1 MLLQRRAFLGGL
13 AGSLVLTSRAFAA
26 ARTLPE
32 FTFHIVTDTH
42 IGRKDGNAPLRQWK
56 AVADEI
62 NAASGE
68 FVLHL
73 GDVVDSGRE
82 DQYPVYMGVRKTITK
97 PVHEIPG
104 NHDPL
109 DLFAKYI
116 RPQIDTSFEHGGVR
130 FVLFNNSDRESH
142 LGFIKPP
149 QLEWLKSELDAAAKA
164 DQFVVLCCHVPVHTN
179 TNPDRGWYVKPA
191 DGQTE
196 FYALLDQHKNR
207 VLGLFHGHFH
217 NGIRGWDD
225 HRPFIES
232 CFPSCCYNQD
242 RKLVNH
248 PKLTG
253 FVVDDLRVGYTNVT
267 LGGGKMTLAY
277 KPLGA
282 DSTARHETAISSPK

>member
-1 MLLQRRAFLGGL
+1 MNVDRRTFLGGL
-13 AGSLVLTSRAFAA
+13 ASSLILSSRAVAA
-26 ARTLPE
+26 TRELPE

-42 IGRKDGNAPLRQWK
+42 IGRQDNEAALKQWK
-56 AVADEI
+56 RVANEL
-62 NAASGE
+62 NAATGA

-82 DQYPVYMGVRKTITK
+82 AQYPVYTDVRKTINK

-116 RPQIDTSFEHGGVR
+116 RPRIDTSFEHGGIR

-149 QLEWLKSELDAAAKA
+149 QLEWLKSELAEAAKA

-179 TNPDRGWYVKPA
+179 THPDRGWYVKPA

-196 FYALLDQHKNR
+196 LYALLEQHKNR

-225 HRPFIES
+225 HRPFIEC

-248 PKLTG
+248 PQLTG
-253 FVVDDLRVGYTNVT
+253 FVVDDLRIGYTSVT
-267 LGGGKMTLAY
+267 LGGGKMILAY

-282 DSTARHETAISSPK
+282 DSTARHETAIS

>member
-1 MLLQRRAFLGGL
+1 MWLDRRSFLGCL
-13 AGSLVLTSRAFAA
+13 AGSLVLSSKALAA
-26 ARTLPE
+26 TRTLPE
-32 FTFHIVTDTH
+32 FSFQIVTDTH
-42 IGRKDGNAPLRQWK
+42 LGRADNNAAERQWK
-56 AVADEI
+56 RAAEEI
-62 NAASGE
+62 NAAPGA
-68 FVLHL
+68 FALHL

-82 DQYPVYMGVRKTITK
+82 AQYPVYLDIRKTIKK

-104 NHDPL
+104 NHDSV
-109 DLFAKYI
+109 DLFTKHI
-116 RPQIDTSFEHGGVR
+116 RPQIDMSFEHGGVR

-142 LGFIKPP
+142 MGFIKPP
-149 QLEWLKSELDAAAKA
+149 QLEWLKSELAAAAKA
-164 DQFVVLCCHVPVHTN
+164 DQFVAMACHVPVHFN
-179 TNPDRGWYVKPA
+179 LHPDRGWYVKPA

-196 FYALLDQHKNR
+196 FYALLEQHKDR

-217 NGIRGWDD
+217 NGIRGWNDR
-225 HRPFIES
+225 RPLIES

-248 PKLTG
+248 PQLTG

-282 DSTARHETAISSPK
+282 ESTARHEEALP

>member
-1 MLLQRRAFLGGL
+1 MLIHRRGFLGGL
-13 AGSLVLTSRAFAA
+13 AGSLVLSSRALAA
-26 ARTLPE
+26 TRTLPK

-42 IGRKDGNAPLRQWK
+42 IGRQDGNTPLKQW
-56 AVADEI
+56 
-62 NAASGE
+62 NAAASEVNAAPGA

-82 DQYPVYMGVRKTITK
+82 AQYPVYMNVRKTITK

-116 RPQIDTSFEHGGVR
+116 RPQIDMSFEHGGVR

-142 LGFIKPP
+142 LGFIKPT
-149 QLEWLKSELDAAAKA
+149 QLEWLKSELAAAEKA

-179 TNPDRGWYVKPA
+179 THPDRGWYVKPA

-196 FYALLDQHKNR
+196 LYAMLDQHKNR

-225 HRPFIES
+225 HQPFIEC

-282 DSTARHETAISSPK
+282 ESTTRHETAIS

>member
-1 MLLQRRAFLGGL
+1 MKLRRREFLVGLGG
-13 AGSLVLTSRAFAA
+13 SVILTSRALAET
-26 ARTLPE
+26 RTLPE
-32 FTFHIVTDTH
+32 FTFHIVSDTH
-42 IGRKDGNAPLRQWK
+42 IGRQDNEAALKQWK
-56 AVADEI
+56 ATVAEL
-62 NAASGE
+62 NAASGA

-82 DQYPVYMGVRKTITK
+82 AQYPVYLDVRKTINK

-104 NHDPL
+104 NHDPQ

-116 RPQIDTSFEHGGVR
+116 RPQIDTSFGHGGVR

-142 LGFIKPP
+142 MGFIKPP
-149 QLEWLKSELDAAAKA
+149 QLEWLKSELAAAAKA

-179 TNPDRGWYVKPA
+179 AHPDRGWYVKPA

-196 FYALLDQHKNR
+196 FYALLEQHKPR
-207 VLGLFHGHFH
+207 VLALFHGHFH

-225 HRPFIES
+225 HKPYIES
-232 CFPSCCYNQD
+232 LFPSCCYNQD

-248 PKLTG
+248 PMLSG
-253 FVVDDLRVGYTNVT
+253 FVIDDLRIGYTNVT

-282 DSTARHETAISSPK
+282 ESKAKHETAIS

>member
-1 MLLQRRAFLGGL
+1 MMSINRRAFLGG
-13 AGSLVLTSRAFAA
+13 AIGSVILTSQTLAATRA
-26 ARTLPE
+26 LPE
-32 FTFHIVTDTH
+32 LSFHIVTDTH
-42 IGRKDGNAPLRQWK
+42 IGRQGDSPLKQWK
-56 AVADEI
+56 KVVAEI
-62 NAASGE
+62 NDTPGA

-82 DQYPVYMGVRKTITK
+82 DQYPIYLEARKTITK

-104 NHDPL
+104 NHDPA

-116 RPQIDTSFEHGGVR
+116 RPQIDTSFEHSGVR

-142 LGFIKPP
+142 MGFIKPP
-149 QLEWLKSELDAAAKA
+149 QLEWIKSELEAAMKA

-179 TNPDRGWYVKPA
+179 GHPDRGWYVKPA

-196 FYALLDQHKNR
+196 FYALLDQHKSR

-225 HRPFIES
+225 HKPYIES
-232 CFPSCCYNQD
+232 LFPSCCYNQD

-248 PKLTG
+248 PNLSG
-253 FVVDDLRVGYTNVT
+253 FVVDDLRIGYTNVT
-267 LGGGKMTLAY
+267 LGGGKLTLTY

-282 DSTARHETAISSPK
+282 ESTAKHETAIL